1 MVLGSEERN
10 QQVVGK
16 RRCSGDPEMDKEDEA
31 NNLPPDKPP
40 KSLARPI
47 LNHESSSSSS
57 SSSSP
62 ELIRHLQAAFKR
74 HRPLSTLSPSLSGK
88 KKISI
93 SGTFFE
99 LILGLFRV

>member
-1 MVLGSEERN
+1 
-10 QQVVGK
+10 
-16 RRCSGDPEMDKEDEA
+16 MDKEDEA

-47 LNHESSSSSS
+47 LNHDSSSSS

-74 HRPLSTLSPSLSGK
+74 HRPLSTLSPK
-88 KKISI
+88 KSQ
-93 SGTFFE
+93 FQELLFE